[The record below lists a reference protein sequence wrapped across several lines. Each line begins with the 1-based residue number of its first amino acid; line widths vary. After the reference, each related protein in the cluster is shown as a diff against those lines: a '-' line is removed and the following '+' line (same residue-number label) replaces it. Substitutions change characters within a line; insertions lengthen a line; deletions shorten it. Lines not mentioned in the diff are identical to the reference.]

1 MDQNINHFANLVNL
15 SYADD
20 HLHPDE
26 LAFLYKVAKRLNIE
40 DSLVQEFIK
49 NPPKQKFALP
59 TDEVKKYIYLDD
71 MLNLIS
77 VDGEIHPGEIELTKK
92 LAKELGFEDAII
104 DSIIAKIRSHF
115 KKGYDK
121 NISSD
126 IIKFDIYSMT
136 QKSEKY
142 ERYNK

>member
-26 LAFLYKVAKRLNIE
+26 LTFLYKVAKRLNIE

-49 NPPKQKFALP
+49 NPPKKEYALP
-59 TDEVKKYIYLDD
+59 TDEVKRYIYLDD
-71 MLNLIS
+71 MLNLIA
-77 VDGEIHPGEIELTKK
+77 VDGEIHPGEITLTKK
-92 LAKELGFEDAII
+92 LAMELGFDESII
-104 DSIIAKIRSHF
+104 DTIIAKIRSHF
-115 KKGYDK
+115 KKGYDN

-142 ERYNK
+142 EKYNK

>member
-15 SYADD
+15 AYADD
-20 HLHPDE
+20 HLHPEE

-49 NPPKQKFALP
+49 NPPKNEYALP
-59 TDEVKKYIYLDD
+59 NDEVKRYIYLDD
-71 MLNLIS
+71 ILNLIS
-77 VDGEIHPGEIELTKK
+77 VDGEIHPGEIKETKK
-92 LAKELGFEDAII
+92 LAKELGFEESII

-115 KKGYDK
+115 TKGYDK

-126 IIKFDIYSMT
+126 IIKFDIYTIT

-142 ERYNK
+142 EKYNK